1 MKSRG
6 LPRLGAL
13 DCWYVRV
20 DHKGVGHGQSD
31 PPACAPHRLRHLSGT
46 ERPPPIEV
54 RNLNKQYK
62 DGPHANQDISLTVNW
77 GEALGVLGP
86 NGAGKTTLVRQITT
100 ELLPT
105 SGEVRVV
112 GIDAVANP
120 DGAKARIGVVPQ
132 EARLFQG
139 LSVYRHL
146 RIFGVL
152 RGLSRRDAR
161 QRADELIEELDLTAH
176 RDFNSERLSGG
187 LRRRLL
193 VGIAMLAQP
202 DVLILDEP
210 TVGLDVESRQRLW
223 EVLQSY
229 RQRDA
234 AVLLT
239 THYMEEAETL
249 CDRIGIIQ
257 DGRLISLDTI
267 SNLRASIGH
276 EYKLVY
282 ESSEG
287 RQTVYGD
294 DHLTL
299 AAQLRAQG
307 IDEYA
312 VMRTSL
318 EDVYLALT
326 QQARDEGEANAA
338 N

>member
-1 MKSRG
+1 M
-6 LPRLGAL
+6 
-13 DCWYVRV
+13 
-20 DHKGVGHGQSD
+20 
-31 PPACAPHRLRHLSGT
+31 
-46 ERPPPIEV
+46 
-54 RNLNKQYK
+54 
-62 DGPHANQDISLTVNW
+62 
-77 GEALGVLGP
+77 LGP

-105 SGEVRVV
+105 SGDVRVV

-120 DGAKARIGVVPQ
+120 DDAKARIGVVPQ

-161 QRADELIEELDLTAH
+161 ERADELIEELDLTAH

-267 SNLRASIGH
+267 TNLRASIGH

-282 ESSEG
+282 ETPEG
-287 RQTVYGD
+287 RQTVFGD
-294 DHLTL
+294 DHLAL
-299 AAQLRAQG
+299 ANQLRAQG
-307 IDEYA
+307 IDEYS

-326 QQARDEGEANAA
+326 QHARNAGEADGAD
-338 N
+338 

>member
-1 MKSRG
+1 MSTSR
-6 LPRLGAL
+6 
-13 DCWYVRV
+13 
-20 DHKGVGHGQSD
+20 
-31 PPACAPHRLRHLSGT
+31 
-46 ERPPPIEV
+46 RPPPIEV
-54 RNLNKQYK
+54 RNLNKRYK
-62 DGPHANQDISLTVNW
+62 DGPQANRDISLTVNW

-100 ELLPT
+100 ELIPT
-105 SGEVRVV
+105 SGQVRVV

-120 DGAKARIGVVPQ
+120 DDAKARIGVVPQ
-132 EARLFQG
+132 EARLFDG
-139 LSVYRHL
+139 LSVYQHL
-146 RIFGVL
+146 RVFGVL

-161 QRADELIEELDLTAH
+161 ERADELIEELDLTTH

-193 VGIAMLAQP
+193 VGIAMTAEP
-202 DVLILDEP
+202 EVLILDEP

-267 SNLRASIGH
+267 GNLRSAIGH

-282 ESSEG
+282 ETPEG
-287 RQTVYGD
+287 RQTVFGD
-294 DHLTL
+294 DHLDL

-326 QQARDEGEANAA
+326 QQARDEVEADAA
-338 N
+338 E

>member
-1 MKSRG
+1 MNPS
-6 LPRLGAL
+6 
-13 DCWYVRV
+13 
-20 DHKGVGHGQSD
+20 
-31 PPACAPHRLRHLSGT
+31 

-54 RNLNKQYK
+54 RNLNKRYK
-62 DGPHANQDISLTVNW
+62 DGPHANRDISLTVNW

-100 ELLPT
+100 ELVPT
-105 SGEVRVV
+105 SGEVRVR
-112 GIDAVANP
+112 GIDAVAKP
-120 DGAKARIGVVPQ
+120 DQAKARIGVVPQ
-132 EARLFQG
+132 EARLFDG
-139 LSVYRHL
+139 LSVHQHL

-161 QRADELIEELDLTAH
+161 QRTDELIEQLDLKAH
-176 RDFNSERLSGG
+176 RNVPSERLSGG

-193 VGIAMLAQP
+193 VGVAMLAEP

-223 EVLQSY
+223 EVIQSY

-257 DGRLISLDTI
+257 DGRLISIDTI
-267 SNLRASIGH
+267 ANLRASIGH
-276 EYKLVY
+276 EYKLTY
-282 ESSEG
+282 ETPEG
-287 RQTVYGD
+287 RQTIYGD
-294 DHLTL
+294 NQAAL
-299 AAQLRAQG
+299 ADRVRAEG
-307 IDEYA
+307 VDEYA

-326 QQARDEGEANAA
+326 QGAREESETDGAD
-338 N
+338 

>member
-1 MKSRG
+1 M
-6 LPRLGAL
+6 
-13 DCWYVRV
+13 
-20 DHKGVGHGQSD
+20 
-31 PPACAPHRLRHLSGT
+31 
-46 ERPPPIEV
+46 
-54 RNLNKQYK
+54 
-62 DGPHANQDISLTVNW
+62 
-77 GEALGVLGP
+77 
-86 NGAGKTTLVRQITT
+86 
-100 ELLPT
+100 
-105 SGEVRVV
+105 V

-120 DGAKARIGVVPQ
+120 DDAKSRIGVVPQ
-132 EARLFQG
+132 EARLFDG
-139 LSVYRHL
+139 LSVYQHL

-152 RGLSRRDAR
+152 RGLSRRDAKN
-161 QRADELIEELDLTAH
+161 RADELIEELDLH
-176 RDFNSERLSGG
+176 GPPRLLQRTPLGRPPSG
-187 LRRRLL
+187 RLL

-249 CDRIGIIQ
+249 CDRIGIIR

-267 SNLRASIGH
+267 ANLRSSIGH

-287 RQTVYGD
+287 QQTVYGD
-294 DHLTL
+294 DHLAL
-299 AAQLRAQG
+299 AARLRDQG
-307 IDEYA
+307 VDEYS

-326 QQARDEGEANAA
+326 RQSRNASDTDGA
-338 N
+338 D

>member
-1 MKSRG
+1 MNPS
-6 LPRLGAL
+6 
-13 DCWYVRV
+13 
-20 DHKGVGHGQSD
+20 
-31 PPACAPHRLRHLSGT
+31 

-54 RNLNKQYK
+54 RNLNKRYK
-62 DGPHANQDISLTVNW
+62 DGPHANRDISLTVNW

-100 ELLPT
+100 ELVPS
-105 SGEVRVV
+105 SGEVRVR
-112 GIDAVANP
+112 GIDAVADP
-120 DGAKARIGVVPQ
+120 DQAKARIGVVPQ
-132 EARLFQG
+132 EARLFDG
-139 LSVYRHL
+139 LSVHQHL

-161 QRADELIEELDLTAH
+161 HRTDELIEQLDLKAH
-176 RDFNSERLSGG
+176 RNVPSERLSGG

-193 VGIAMLAQP
+193 VGVAMLAEP

-223 EVLQSY
+223 DVIQSY

-257 DGRLISLDTI
+257 DGRLISIDTI
-267 SNLRASIGH
+267 ANLRASIGH
-276 EYKLVY
+276 EFKLVY
-282 ESSEG
+282 ETAQG
-287 RQTVYGD
+287 RQTIYGD
-294 DHLTL
+294 NQAAL
-299 AAQLRAQG
+299 ADRVRAEG
-307 IDEYA
+307 VDEYA

-326 QQARDEGEANAA
+326 QGAREESKTDGAD
-338 N
+338 

>member
-1 MKSRG
+1 MP
-6 LPRLGAL
+6 LNA
-13 DCWYVRV
+13 V
-20 DHKGVGHGQSD
+20 
-31 PPACAPHRLRHLSGT
+31 A
-46 ERPPPIEV
+46 RPPPIEV
-54 RNLNKQYK
+54 RNLDKRYK
-62 DGPHANQDISLTVNW
+62 DGPQANRDISLTVNW

-100 ELLPT
+100 ELIPT
-105 SGEVRVV
+105 SGQVRVV

-120 DGAKARIGVVPQ
+120 DDAKARIGVVPQ
-132 EARLFQG
+132 EARLFDG
-139 LSVYRHL
+139 LSVYQHL
-146 RIFGVL
+146 RVLGVL

-161 QRADELIEELDLTAH
+161 ERADELIEELDLTAH

-193 VGIAMLAQP
+193 VGIAMTAQP
-202 DVLILDEP
+202 EVLILDEP

-267 SNLRASIGH
+267 GNLRSAIGH

-282 ESSEG
+282 ETPEG
-287 RQTVYGD
+287 RQTVFGD
-294 DHLTL
+294 DHLDL

-326 QQARDEGEANAA
+326 QQARDEGEADAA
-338 N
+338 E

>member
-1 MKSRG
+1 MP
-6 LPRLGAL
+6 LNA
-13 DCWYVRV
+13 V
-20 DHKGVGHGQSD
+20 
-31 PPACAPHRLRHLSGT
+31 A
-46 ERPPPIEV
+46 RPPPIEV
-54 RNLNKQYK
+54 RSLNKRYK
-62 DGPHANQDISLTVNW
+62 DGPQANRDISLTVNW

-100 ELLPT
+100 ELIPT
-105 SGEVRVV
+105 SGQVRVV

-120 DGAKARIGVVPQ
+120 DDAKARIGVVPQ
-132 EARLFQG
+132 EARLFDG
-139 LSVYRHL
+139 LSVYQHL

-161 QRADELIEELDLTAH
+161 ERADELIEELDLTAH

-193 VGIAMLAQP
+193 VGIAMTAQP

-267 SNLRASIGH
+267 GNLRSAIGH

-282 ESSEG
+282 ETPEG
-287 RQTVYGD
+287 RQTVFGD
-294 DHLTL
+294 DHLDL

-326 QQARDEGEANAA
+326 QQARDEGEPDAA
-338 N
+338 E

>member
-1 MKSRG
+1 MTPS
-6 LPRLGAL
+6 
-13 DCWYVRV
+13 
-20 DHKGVGHGQSD
+20 
-31 PPACAPHRLRHLSGT
+31 

-54 RNLNKQYK
+54 RNLNKRYK
-62 DGPHANQDISLTVNW
+62 NGPHANRDISLTVNW

-105 SGEVRVV
+105 SGEVRVL

-120 DGAKARIGVVPQ
+120 DDAKSRIGVVPQ

-161 QRADELIEELDLTAH
+161 GRADELIEELDLTAH

-193 VGIAMLAQP
+193 VGIAMMAQP

-223 EVLQSY
+223 EILQSY

-267 SNLRASIGH
+267 ANLRASLGH

-282 ESSEG
+282 ETPEG
-287 RQTVYGD
+287 RQTVFGD
-294 DHLTL
+294 DHLDL
-299 AAQLRAQG
+299 AAQLRSQG

-326 QQARDEGEANAA
+326 QQARSEGETNGAN
-338 N
+338 

>member
-1 MKSRG
+1 MNPS
-6 LPRLGAL
+6 
-13 DCWYVRV
+13 
-20 DHKGVGHGQSD
+20 
-31 PPACAPHRLRHLSGT
+31 

-54 RNLNKQYK
+54 RNLNKRYK
-62 DGPHANQDISLTVNW
+62 DGPHANRDISLTVNW

-100 ELLPT
+100 ELVPS
-105 SGEVRVV
+105 SGEVRVR
-112 GIDAVANP
+112 GIDAVAKP
-120 DGAKARIGVVPQ
+120 DQAKARIGVVPQ
-132 EARLFQG
+132 EARLFDG
-139 LSVYRHL
+139 LSVHQHL

-161 QRADELIEELDLTAH
+161 QRTDELIEQLDLKAH
-176 RDFNSERLSGG
+176 RNVPSERLSGG

-193 VGIAMLAQP
+193 VGVAMLAEP

-223 EVLQSY
+223 EVIQSY

-257 DGRLISLDTI
+257 DGRLISIDTI
-267 SNLRASIGH
+267 ANLRASIGH
-276 EYKLVY
+276 EFKLVY
-282 ESSEG
+282 ETAQG
-287 RQTVYGD
+287 RQTIYGD
-294 DHLTL
+294 NQAAL
-299 AAQLRAQG
+299 ADRVRAEG
-307 IDEYA
+307 VDEYA

-326 QQARDEGEANAA
+326 QGAREESKTDGAD
-338 N
+338 

>member
-1 MKSRG
+1 MTPS
-6 LPRLGAL
+6 
-13 DCWYVRV
+13 
-20 DHKGVGHGQSD
+20 
-31 PPACAPHRLRHLSGT
+31 

-54 RNLNKQYK
+54 RNLNKRYK
-62 DGPHANQDISLTVNW
+62 DGPQANRDISLTVNW

-100 ELLPT
+100 ELVPT
-105 SGEVRVV
+105 SGEVRVR
-112 GIDAVANP
+112 GIDAVADP
-120 DGAKARIGVVPQ
+120 DQAKARIGVVPQ
-132 EARLFQG
+132 EARLFDG
-139 LSVYRHL
+139 LSVHQHL

-161 QRADELIEELDLTAH
+161 QRTDELIEQLDLKAH
-176 RDFNSERLSGG
+176 RNVPSERLSGG

-193 VGIAMLAQP
+193 VGVAMLAEP

-223 EVLQSY
+223 DVIQSY
-229 RQRDA
+229 RRRDA

-257 DGRLISLDTI
+257 DGRLISIDTI
-267 SNLRASIGH
+267 ANLRASIGH
-276 EYKLVY
+276 EFKLVY
-282 ESSEG
+282 ETAEG
-287 RQTVYGD
+287 RQTLYGD
-294 DHLTL
+294 NQAAL
-299 AAQLRAQG
+299 ADRVRVEG
-307 IDEYA
+307 VDEYA

-326 QQARDEGEANAA
+326 QGAREESETDGAD
-338 N
+338 

>member
-1 MKSRG
+1 MNPS
-6 LPRLGAL
+6 
-13 DCWYVRV
+13 
-20 DHKGVGHGQSD
+20 
-31 PPACAPHRLRHLSGT
+31 

-54 RNLNKQYK
+54 RNLNKRYK
-62 DGPHANQDISLTVNW
+62 DGPHANRDISLTVNW

-100 ELLPT
+100 ELVPS
-105 SGEVRVV
+105 SGEVRVR
-112 GIDAVANP
+112 GIDAVADP
-120 DGAKARIGVVPQ
+120 DQAKARIGVVPQ
-132 EARLFQG
+132 EARLFDG
-139 LSVYRHL
+139 LSVHQHL

-161 QRADELIEELDLTAH
+161 HRTDELIEQLDLKAH
-176 RDFNSERLSGG
+176 RNVPSERLSGG

-193 VGIAMLAQP
+193 VGVAMLAEP

-223 EVLQSY
+223 DVIQSY

-257 DGRLISLDTI
+257 DGRLISIDTI
-267 SNLRASIGH
+267 ANLRASIGH
-276 EYKLVY
+276 EFKLTY
-282 ESSEG
+282 ETAEG
-287 RQTVYGD
+287 RQTLYGD
-294 DHLTL
+294 NQAAL
-299 AAQLRAQG
+299 ADRVRAEG
-307 IDEYA
+307 VDEYA

-326 QQARDEGEANAA
+326 QGAREESETDGAD
-338 N
+338 

>member
-1 MKSRG
+1 MNPS
-6 LPRLGAL
+6 
-13 DCWYVRV
+13 
-20 DHKGVGHGQSD
+20 
-31 PPACAPHRLRHLSGT
+31 

-54 RNLNKQYK
+54 RNLNKRYK
-62 DGPHANQDISLTVNW
+62 DGPQANRDISLTVNW

-100 ELLPT
+100 ELVPT
-105 SGEVRVV
+105 SGEVRVR
-112 GIDAVANP
+112 GIDAVADP
-120 DGAKARIGVVPQ
+120 DQAKARIGVVPQ
-132 EARLFQG
+132 EARLFDG
-139 LSVYRHL
+139 LSVHQHL

-161 QRADELIEELDLTAH
+161 QRTDELIEQLDLKAH
-176 RDFNSERLSGG
+176 RNVPSERLSGG

-193 VGIAMLAQP
+193 VGVAMLAEP

-223 EVLQSY
+223 DVIQSY
-229 RQRDA
+229 RRRDA

-257 DGRLISLDTI
+257 DGRLISIDTI
-267 SNLRASIGH
+267 ANLRASIGH
-276 EYKLVY
+276 EFKLVY
-282 ESSEG
+282 ETAEG
-287 RQTVYGD
+287 RQTLYGD
-294 DHLTL
+294 NQAAL
-299 AAQLRAQG
+299 ADRVRVEG
-307 IDEYA
+307 VDEYA

-326 QQARDEGEANAA
+326 RGAQDKNETDGAD
-338 N
+338 

>member
-1 MKSRG
+1 MNPS
-6 LPRLGAL
+6 
-13 DCWYVRV
+13 
-20 DHKGVGHGQSD
+20 
-31 PPACAPHRLRHLSGT
+31 

-54 RNLNKQYK
+54 RNLNKRYK
-62 DGPHANQDISLTVNW
+62 DGPQANRDISLTVNW

-100 ELLPT
+100 ELVPT
-105 SGEVRVV
+105 SGEVRVR
-112 GIDAVANP
+112 GIDAVAKP
-120 DGAKARIGVVPQ
+120 DQAKARIGVVPQ
-132 EARLFQG
+132 EARLFDG
-139 LSVYRHL
+139 LSVHQHL

-161 QRADELIEELDLTAH
+161 QRTDELIEQLDLKAH
-176 RDFNSERLSGG
+176 RNVPSERLSGG

-193 VGIAMLAQP
+193 VGVAMLAEP

-223 EVLQSY
+223 DVIQSY
-229 RQRDA
+229 RRRDA

-257 DGRLISLDTI
+257 DGRLISIDTI
-267 SNLRASIGH
+267 ANLRASIGH
-276 EYKLVY
+276 EFKLVY
-282 ESSEG
+282 ETAEG
-287 RQTVYGD
+287 RQTLYGD
-294 DHLTL
+294 NQAAL
-299 AAQLRAQG
+299 ADRVRVEG
-307 IDEYA
+307 VDEYA

-326 QQARDEGEANAA
+326 QGAREESETDGAD
-338 N
+338 

>member
-1 MKSRG
+1 MT
-6 LPRLGAL
+6 
-13 DCWYVRV
+13 
-20 DHKGVGHGQSD
+20 
-31 PPACAPHRLRHLSGT
+31 LSG
-46 ERPPPIEV
+46 RPPPIEV
-54 RNLNKQYK
+54 RDLNKRYK
-62 DGPHANQDISLTVNW
+62 DGPQANRDISLSVNW

-100 ELLPT
+100 ELVPT
-105 SGEVRVV
+105 SGKVRVL

-120 DGAKARIGVVPQ
+120 DQAKARIGVVPQ
-132 EARLFQG
+132 EARLFDG
-139 LSVYRHL
+139 LSVHQHL

-161 QRADELIEELDLTAH
+161 SRGDELIEELDLVAH
-176 RDFNSERLSGG
+176 RNVPSERLSGG

-193 VGIAMLAQP
+193 VGIAMLAEP

-210 TVGLDVESRQRLW
+210 TVGLDVESRQHLW
-223 EVLQSY
+223 DVIQSY

-257 DGRLISLDTI
+257 DGRLISIDTI
-267 SNLRASIGH
+267 ANLRASIGH
-276 EYKLVY
+276 EYKLTF
-282 ESSEG
+282 ETPEG
-287 RQTVYGD
+287 RQTLYGD
-294 DHLTL
+294 NQAAL
-299 AAQLRAQG
+299 ADRVRAEG
-307 IDEYA
+307 VDEYA

-326 QQARDEGEANAA
+326 QGAREESKTDGAD
-338 N
+338 

>member
-1 MKSRG
+1 MS
-6 LPRLGAL
+6 
-13 DCWYVRV
+13 V
-20 DHKGVGHGQSD
+20 SD
-31 PPACAPHRLRHLSGT
+31 
-46 ERPPPIEV
+46 RPSPIEV
-54 RNLNKQYK
+54 RSLNKRYK
-62 DGPHANQDISLTVNW
+62 DGPHANRDISLAVNW

-105 SGEVRVV
+105 SGDVRVV

-120 DGAKARIGVVPQ
+120 DDAKARIGVVPQ

-152 RGLSRRDAR
+152 RGLSRRAAR
-161 QRADELIEELDLTAH
+161 ERADALIEELDLTAH

-267 SNLRASIGH
+267 TNLRASIGH

-282 ESSEG
+282 ETPEG
-287 RQTVYGD
+287 RQTVFGD
-294 DHLTL
+294 DHLAL
-299 AAQLRAQG
+299 ANQLRAQG
-307 IDEYA
+307 IDEYS

-326 QQARDEGEANAA
+326 QHARNAGEADGAD
-338 N
+338 

>member
-1 MKSRG
+1 MTPS
-6 LPRLGAL
+6 
-13 DCWYVRV
+13 
-20 DHKGVGHGQSD
+20 
-31 PPACAPHRLRHLSGT
+31 

-54 RNLNKQYK
+54 RDLNKRYK
-62 DGPHANQDISLTVNW
+62 DGPHANRNVSLTVNW

-100 ELLPT
+100 ELIPT
-105 SGEVRVV
+105 SGDVRVV

-120 DGAKARIGVVPQ
+120 DDAKSRIGVVPQ
-132 EARLFQG
+132 EARLFDG
-139 LSVYRHL
+139 LSVYQHL

-152 RGLSRRDAR
+152 RGLSRRNAKT
-161 QRADELIEELDLTAH
+161 RADELIEELDLTAH
-176 RDFNSERLSGG
+176 RDFSSERLSGG

-229 RQRDA
+229 RKRDA

-239 THYMEEAETL
+239 THYMEEAERL
-249 CDRIGIIQ
+249 CDRIGIIRG
-257 DGRLISLDTI
+257 GRLISLDTI
-267 SNLRASIGH
+267 ANLRSSIGH

-287 RQTVYGD
+287 QQTVYGD
-294 DHLTL
+294 DHLAL
-299 AAQLRAQG
+299 AARLRDQG
-307 IDEYA
+307 VDEYS

-326 QQARDEGEANAA
+326 RQSRNASDTDGA
-338 N
+338 D

>member
-1 MKSRG
+1 MSST
-6 LPRLGAL
+6 
-13 DCWYVRV
+13 D
-20 DHKGVGHGQSD
+20 
-31 PPACAPHRLRHLSGT
+31 
-46 ERPPPIEV
+46 RPPPVEV
-54 RNLNKQYK
+54 RNLTKRYK
-62 DGPHANQDISLTVNW
+62 DGPQANQDISLTVNW

-100 ELLPT
+100 ELVPT
-105 SGEVRVV
+105 SGVVQVV

-120 DGAKARIGVVPQ
+120 DAAKARIGVVPQ
-132 EARLFQG
+132 EARLFDG
-139 LSVYRHL
+139 LSVHQHL

-161 QRADELIEELDLTAH
+161 RRADELIEQLNLTQH
-176 RDFNSERLSGG
+176 RDFTSERLSGG

-193 VGIAMLAQP
+193 VGIAMLAEP

-210 TVGLDVESRQRLW
+210 TVGLDVESRQQLW
-223 EVLQSY
+223 EVIRSY

-257 DGRLISLDTI
+257 DGRLISIDTVA
-267 SNLRASIGH
+267 NLRASIGH

-282 ESSEG
+282 ETAEG
-287 RQTVYGD
+287 RQTAFGD
-294 DHLTL
+294 DAAAL
-299 AAQLRAQG
+299 AAQVRAEG
-307 IDEYA
+307 VDEYA

-318 EDVYLALT
+318 EDVYLALI
-326 QQARDEGEANAA
+326 QQARSESETDAA
-338 N
+338 D

>member
-1 MKSRG
+1 MSTSR
-6 LPRLGAL
+6 
-13 DCWYVRV
+13 
-20 DHKGVGHGQSD
+20 
-31 PPACAPHRLRHLSGT
+31 
-46 ERPPPIEV
+46 RPPPIEV

-62 DGPHANQDISLTVNW
+62 DGPQANRDISLTVNW

-100 ELLPT
+100 ELIPT
-105 SGEVRVV
+105 SGQVRVV

-120 DGAKARIGVVPQ
+120 DNAKSRIGVVPQ
-132 EARLFQG
+132 EARLFDG
-139 LSVYRHL
+139 LSVYQHL

-161 QRADELIEELDLTAH
+161 ERADELIAELDLTAH

-193 VGIAMLAQP
+193 VGIAMTAEP

-267 SNLRASIGH
+267 GNLRSAIGH

-282 ESSEG
+282 ETPEG
-287 RQTVYGD
+287 RQTVFGD
-294 DHLTL
+294 DHLDL

-326 QQARDEGEANAA
+326 QQARDEGEADAA
-338 N
+338 E

>member
-1 MKSRG
+1 MS
-6 LPRLGAL
+6 A
-13 DCWYVRV
+13 
-20 DHKGVGHGQSD
+20 
-31 PPACAPHRLRHLSGT
+31 T
-46 ERPPPIEV
+46 EQPPPIEV
-54 RNLNKQYK
+54 RNLNKRYK
-62 DGPHANQDISLTVNW
+62 DGPHANQDISLTLNW

-100 ELLPT
+100 ELVPT
-105 SGEVRVV
+105 SGEVRVR
-112 GIDAVANP
+112 GIDAVADP
-120 DGAKARIGVVPQ
+120 DQAKARIGVVPQ
-132 EARLFQG
+132 EARLFDG
-139 LSVYRHL
+139 LSVHQHL

-152 RGLSRRDAR
+152 RGLSRRDSR
-161 QRADELIEELDLTAH
+161 SRADELIEQLDLKAH
-176 RDFNSERLSGG
+176 RNVPSERLSGG

-193 VGIAMLAQP
+193 VGIAMLAEP

-223 EVLQSY
+223 EVIQSY

-257 DGRLISLDTI
+257 DGRLISIDTI
-267 SNLRASIGH
+267 ANLRASIGH
-276 EYKLVY
+276 EYKLTY
-282 ESSEG
+282 ETPQG

-294 DHLTL
+294 DQSAL
-299 AAQLRAQG
+299 ADQLRSQG
-307 IDEYA
+307 VDEYA

-326 QQARDEGEANAA
+326 QGAQEEGKTDGAD
-338 N
+338 

>member
-1 MKSRG
+1 MH
-6 LPRLGAL
+6 
-13 DCWYVRV
+13 V
-20 DHKGVGHGQSD
+20 
-31 PPACAPHRLRHLSGT
+31 SG
-46 ERPPPIEV
+46 RPPPIEV
-54 RNLNKQYK
+54 RGLNKRYK
-62 DGPHANQDISLTVNW
+62 DGPQANRDISLTVNW

-100 ELLPT
+100 ELAPT
-105 SGEVRVV
+105 SGQVRVL
-112 GIDAVANP
+112 GIDAVAHP
-120 DGAKARIGVVPQ
+120 DRAKSRIGVVPQ
-132 EARLFQG
+132 EARLFDG
-139 LSVYRHL
+139 LSVRQHL

-152 RGLSRRDAR
+152 RGLSRRDAKK
-161 QRADELIEELDLTAH
+161 RADELIEDLDLTPH
-176 RDFNSERLSGG
+176 RDVPSERLSGG

-223 EVLQSY
+223 EIIRGY

-257 DGRLISLDTI
+257 DGRLISIDTI
-267 SNLRASIGH
+267 ANLRASIGH
-276 EYKLVY
+276 EYKIAY
-282 ESSEG
+282 ETSEG
-287 RQTVYGD
+287 PQTIFGD
-294 DHLTL
+294 DHLDL
-299 AAQLRAQG
+299 AARLRSQG

-326 QQARDEGEANAA
+326 QGAKAESETNGAG
-338 N
+338 

>member
-1 MKSRG
+1 MRTPG
-6 LPRLGAL
+6 
-13 DCWYVRV
+13 
-20 DHKGVGHGQSD
+20 
-31 PPACAPHRLRHLSGT
+31 
-46 ERPPPIEV
+46 RPPPIEV

-62 DGPHANQDISLTVNW
+62 DGPHANQDISLTLNW

-100 ELLPT
+100 ELFPT

-112 GIDAVANP
+112 GIDAVSNP
-120 DGAKARIGVVPQ
+120 DAAKSRIGVVPQ

-161 QRADELIEELDLTAH
+161 ERADELIGELDLTAH

-249 CDRIGIIQ
+249 CDRIGVIQ
-257 DGRLISLDTI
+257 DGRLIALDTI
-267 SNLRASIGH
+267 ANLRASIGH

-282 ESSEG
+282 ETSEG
-287 RQTVYGD
+287 PQTLLGD
-294 DHLTL
+294 DHLAL
-299 AAQLRAQG
+299 ADQLRAQG
-307 IDEYA
+307 IDEYS

-326 QQARDEGEANAA
+326 QKTRNEGEADAA
-338 N
+338 E

>member
-1 MKSRG
+1 MT
-6 LPRLGAL
+6 P
-13 DCWYVRV
+13 
-20 DHKGVGHGQSD
+20 SD
-31 PPACAPHRLRHLSGT
+31 
-46 ERPPPIEV
+46 RPPPIEV
-54 RNLNKQYK
+54 RDLNKRYK
-62 DGPHANQDISLTVNW
+62 DGPQANRDISLTVNW

-100 ELLPT
+100 ELIPT
-105 SGEVRVV
+105 SGDVRVV

-120 DGAKARIGVVPQ
+120 DDAKSRIGVVPQ
-132 EARLFQG
+132 EARLFDG
-139 LSVYRHL
+139 LSVYQHL

-152 RGLSRRDAR
+152 RGLSRRNAKT
-161 QRADELIEELDLTAH
+161 RADELIEELDLTAH
-176 RDFNSERLSGG
+176 RDFSSERLSGG
-187 LRRRLL
+187 FRRRLL
-193 VGIAMLAQP
+193 VGIAMLAEP

-229 RQRDA
+229 RRRDG

-249 CDRIGIIQ
+249 CDRIGIIR

-267 SNLRASIGH
+267 ANLRSSIGH

-282 ESSEG
+282 ETSEG
-287 RQTVYGD
+287 QQTVYGD
-294 DHLTL
+294 DHLAL
-299 AAQLRAQG
+299 AARLRDQG
-307 IDEYA
+307 VDEYS

-326 QQARDEGEANAA
+326 RQSRNASDTDGA
-338 N
+338 D

>member
-1 MKSRG
+1 MNPS
-6 LPRLGAL
+6 
-13 DCWYVRV
+13 
-20 DHKGVGHGQSD
+20 
-31 PPACAPHRLRHLSGT
+31 

-54 RNLNKQYK
+54 RNLNKRYK
-62 DGPHANQDISLTVNW
+62 DGPQANRDISLTVNW

-100 ELLPT
+100 ELVPT
-105 SGEVRVV
+105 SGEVRVR
-112 GIDAVANP
+112 GIDAVADP
-120 DGAKARIGVVPQ
+120 DQAKARIGVVPQ
-132 EARLFQG
+132 EARLFDG
-139 LSVYRHL
+139 LSVHQHL

-161 QRADELIEELDLTAH
+161 QRTDELIEQLDLKAH
-176 RDFNSERLSGG
+176 RNVPSERLSGG

-193 VGIAMLAQP
+193 VGVAMLAEP

-223 EVLQSY
+223 DVIQSY
-229 RQRDA
+229 RRRDA

-257 DGRLISLDTI
+257 DGRLISIDTI
-267 SNLRASIGH
+267 ANLRASIGH
-276 EYKLVY
+276 EFKLTY
-282 ESSEG
+282 ETAEG
-287 RQTVYGD
+287 RQTLYGD
-294 DHLTL
+294 NQAAL
-299 AAQLRAQG
+299 ADRVRAEG
-307 IDEYA
+307 VDEYA

-326 QQARDEGEANAA
+326 QGAREESETDGAD
-338 N
+338 

>member
-1 MKSRG
+1 MNPS
-6 LPRLGAL
+6 
-13 DCWYVRV
+13 
-20 DHKGVGHGQSD
+20 
-31 PPACAPHRLRHLSGT
+31 

-54 RNLNKQYK
+54 RNLNKRYK
-62 DGPHANQDISLTVNW
+62 DGPHANRDISLTVNW

-100 ELLPT
+100 ELVPS
-105 SGEVRVV
+105 SGEVRVR
-112 GIDAVANP
+112 GIDAVADP
-120 DGAKARIGVVPQ
+120 DQAKARIGVVPQ
-132 EARLFQG
+132 EARLFDG
-139 LSVYRHL
+139 LSVHQHL

-161 QRADELIEELDLTAH
+161 HRTDELIEQLDLKAH
-176 RDFNSERLSGG
+176 RNVPSERLSGG

-193 VGIAMLAQP
+193 VGVAMLAEP

-210 TVGLDVESRQRLW
+210 TVGLDVESRQHLW
-223 EVLQSY
+223 DVIQSY
-229 RQRDA
+229 RRRDA

-257 DGRLISLDTI
+257 DGRLISIDTI
-267 SNLRASIGH
+267 ANLRASIGH
-276 EYKLVY
+276 EFKLTY
-282 ESSEG
+282 ETPEG

-294 DHLTL
+294 NQAAL
-299 AAQLRAQG
+299 ADRVRAEG
-307 IDEYA
+307 VDEYA

-326 QQARDEGEANAA
+326 QNAREESKTDGAD
-338 N
+338 